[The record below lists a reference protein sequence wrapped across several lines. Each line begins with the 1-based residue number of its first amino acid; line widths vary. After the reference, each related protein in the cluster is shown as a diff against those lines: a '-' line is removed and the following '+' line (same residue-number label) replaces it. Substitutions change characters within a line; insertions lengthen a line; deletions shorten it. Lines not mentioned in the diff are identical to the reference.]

1 VIETSLTE
9 LETIKHRG
17 LGGEYLNYQLTV
29 LLKAWQHLA
38 GCPRSERPMVPKKT
52 QVLKKLRPPL
62 KLTGA

>member
-62 KLTGA
+62 KLTGT